1 MERYMYMRNILLR
14 SDFFQNSNCQVPFT
28 LGRRARALHRHDRLN
43 LYGSLQNYKH
53 TEAEYG
59 KMTQQQP
66 TIGLQSFPFRSCSS
80 NSHFSTMFVPQSSPI
95 HRDKLFTLQDFI
107 SGCKKLFV
115 STGAGISTES
125 GIPDYRSKVVG
136 LYARSGSRRGR
147 PMQFMDFIKSEERR
161 KRYWARNFVGWKR
174 FSSFEP
180 NLCHLALSQWEKAG
194 KLHWLVTQNIDAL
207 HTKAGSRRLTELHGC
222 SHRIICL
229 SCGNITSRNELQE
242 RMKDVNPEF
251 KIESQAIAP
260 DGDVLLPDELVNGFQ
275 VPPCELCEGIL
286 KPHLI
291 FFGDNVPKVVVNSVY
306 DKIDESDAVLIAGSS
321 LQVYSGYRFALHAYE
336 RKIPVAI
343 INIGPTR
350 ADNLAK
356 IKLDAKL
363 GDVLPHI
370 AL

>member
-1 MERYMYMRNILLR
+1 MRNIWLR
-14 SDFFQNSNCQVPFT
+14 SDFVQKSYSNFRVSFT
-28 LGRRARALHRHDRLN
+28 LGRRAFHRNDRHN
-43 LYGSLQNYKH
+43 VNDHGGSLQNHKH
-53 TEAEYG
+53 CQAECR
-59 KMTQQQP
+59 KMTQQLP
-66 TIGLQSFPFRSCSS
+66 PASIQSFPFRSWSS

-95 HRDKLFTLQDFI
+95 HRDKLFALQDFI
-107 SGCKKLFV
+107 SRSKKLFIL
-115 STGAGISTES
+115 TGAGISTES
-125 GIPDYRSKVVG
+125 GIPDYRSEGVG
-136 LYARSGSRRGR
+136 LYARSDSR
-147 PMQFMDFIKSEERR
+147 PIQYMEFINSEERR
-161 KRYWARNFVGWKR
+161 KRYWARNFVGWKQ

-180 NLCHLALSQWEKAG
+180 NLCHLTLSEWEKAG
-194 KLHWLVTQNIDAL
+194 RLHWLVTQNVDAL
-207 HTKAGSRRLTELHGC
+207 HTKAGSHRLTELHGC

-260 DGDVLLPDELVNGFQ
+260 DGDVLLPDELIDGFQ
-275 VPPCELCEGIL
+275 VPPCELCDGIL

-321 LQVYSGYRFALHAYE
+321 LQVYSGYRFARHAYE

-350 ADNLAK
+350 ADELAK